1 MNISTHQLRRIIRK
15 ALVEAGDPNLPRADQ
30 PIEMV
35 DEVEFGDWAEVP
47 VQIRNIQMELED
59 ILTLSAEPGS
69 LEEEVQDFIG
79 DAVVNLSRTLS
90 TLKVMWPRK

>member
-1 MNISTHQLRRIIRK
+1 MKLTRNQLKVIIKEEKKKLLEERS
-15 ALVEAGDPNLPRADQ
+15 GPPG
-30 PIEMV
+30 
-35 DEVEFGDWAEVP
+35 EVQLWAEVP

-59 ILTLSAEPGS
+59 ILTLSADPGS